1 MIHAKTMAAMT
12 QNSPVMDRFRA
23 HVRAVTGI
31 TLTEAKVT
39 MIHQRLR
46 KRVTDLGF
54 ARTEDY
60 LAHLFTDAADP
71 AEMVRALDL
80 ITTNTTSFFRE
91 VQHFDYM
98 ADTFLPALAAKGG
111 RKPRLKFW
119 SAAASEGAEAYTIA
133 MVLAEGLRRGLAYDF
148 AVLGTDVSTRILEKA
163 SRAVFQREQLETVPP
178 ELRRRYFLQAS
189 DPALAGMARIVP
201 ELRRHVRFGYLNLM
215 DDAYPVDSNL
225 SAVFLRNV
233 LIYFERET
241 QTRVISRIVHHL
253 APGGHLFVGHSE
265 SMVVDHPMLVQVR
278 PSIFRRA

>member
-201 ELRRHVRFGYLNLM
+201 ELRRHVRFGHLNLM

>member
-12 QNSPVMDRFRA
+12 QSSPVMDRFRA

-60 LAHLFTDAADP
+60 LAHLFTDGAEP

-98 ADTFLPALAAKGG
+98 AETFLPALAAKGG
-111 RKPRLKFW
+111 RRPRLKFW